1 MSRIGIVGT
10 GVAGIFC
17 AIELINNGFDG
28 KDIVMFEKGKPIDKR
43 KCFVTADT
51 PCKKCKICS
60 ISSGCGGAGSFS
72 DSKLNFDPTGKVGG
86 DMAELMTQEEIT
98 EYLKKTYEIYKQ
110 FGIEEFQSKIYGKDY
125 TKEAQEIIDIIKENP
140 NMEIS
145 ECITI
150 HLGSEN
156 SRIIYGRMLDFLE
169 EHRVRIISECEIT
182 EITTDDF
189 NNKIWYK
196 HKDNYS
202 LYGHVLTY
210 EEFDKITDM
219 VAYTEFD
226 SKRYCATAEQVENND
241 LYIIDPKGVDF
252 FMKAYKGSKTPKIIF
267 ISSNLTTRYE
277 RMVGRAETKGKS
289 HQEAIESSLTRIV
302 NDAGEFYDYIQGQAW
317 VDYVCKNNSN
327 DKLEDI
333 VDKIFDYISSCESE
347 VR

>member
-1 MSRIGIVGT
+1 
-10 GVAGIFC
+10 
-17 AIELINNGFDG
+17 
-28 KDIVMFEKGKPIDKR
+28 MFEKGKPIDKR

-110 FGIEEFQSKIYGKDY
+110 FGIEEFQSKVYGKDY

-169 EHRVRIISECEIT
+169 EHGVRIVSECEIT

-189 NNKIWYK
+189 NNAIWYK

-210 EEFDKITDM
+210 EEFDKI
-219 VAYTEFD
+219 
-226 SKRYCATAEQVENND
+226 
-241 LYIIDPKGVDF
+241 II
-252 FMKAYKGSKTPKIIF
+252 A
-267 ISSNLTTRYE
+267 
-277 RMVGRAETKGKS
+277 VGNECR
-289 HQEAIESSLTRIV
+289 
-302 NDAGEFYDYIQGQAW
+302 
-317 VDYVCKNNSN
+317 
-327 DKLEDI
+327 
-333 VDKIFDYISSCESE
+333 SCRSPYH
-347 VR
+347 